1 MKEIIRIILLVLNIV
16 SFVII
21 AIIGV
26 LGILSEL
33 LGPAKFDDLLKS
45 LNIPLNFNILWKLS
59 IIFIPILI
67 ITFVIR
73 KKLGGA
79 GNIKR
84 KECV

>member
-26 LGILSEL
+26 LGILSEP

-45 LNIPLNFNILWKLS
+45 LNIPLNFNILWKIS

-73 KKLGGA
+73 KKLGGD
-79 GNIKR
+79 
-84 KECV
+84 

>member
-45 LNIPLNFNILWKLS
+45 LYIPLNFNILWKLS

-73 KKLGGA
+73 KKLGGD
-79 GNIKR
+79 
-84 KECV
+84 